1 MERIDYSENENKVLV
16 SKANNLRESIEK
28 VLGGDEIYKLL
39 GVMTKKM
46 VYDRGV
52 KNITPKIKPT
62 KTIKTDLSLDELTYS
77 QKGFFGNLNNLKEI
91 AYLERFNNKFVVL
104 PDAKDKDAFILL
116 MAAKTVDSLSRIVM
130 EKTGVL
136 FRRYT
141 DEEKQAYQ
149 EQLAIEEAKQLGYCD
164 DNNEFD
170 DLYADTN
177 F

>member
-1 MERIDYSENENKVLV
+1 MERIDYSTNDDKVLV
-16 SKANNLRESIEK
+16 SKANNLRETIEK

-52 KNITPKIKPT
+52 KNVTPKIKPA

-91 AYLERFNNKFVVL
+91 SYLDRFNNKFVVL
-104 PDAKDKDAFILL
+104 PDVKDESAFILI
-116 MAAKTVDSLSRIVM
+116 MASKTLDSLSRIVV

-141 DEEKQAYQ
+141 DEEKQKYK
-149 EQLAIEEAKQLGYCD
+149 EQLELEEAKNLGYTPD
-164 DNNEFD
+164 DDIE
-170 DLYADTN
+170 DLYADSD